1 MNRYLKIF
9 FGLILLALFGAFFLF
24 FAWSEKKFPNQINKG
39 PVATHAKPKTDD
51 PHLQES
57 KKDAPQS
64 SGVAS
69 LPGTTTPNTQPSF
82 VKADGSPLPNVI
94 YLNAG
99 PIDTDLPG
107 TKARRQPLAY
117 FSGKQL
123 QLIQWNGPV
132 QAGWID
138 ELNRLG
144 VEIIDYIPENAF
156 LVYGDWKVLSAMQ
169 KKMADKDYVRWEGSY
184 RPTDKIQP
192 GALDASREEP
202 DLFAVQMVLNPQS
215 NPETLKTIRSL
226 QISETI
232 KEEPAGKYYN
242 VITRLPPVKI
252 ANLAERPDIISIGPY
267 TTPKM
272 FCERQAIIMA
282 GQLNGNV
289 PVLGS
294 GYLTWLAGKG
304 FTQAQFDASGL
315 VVDVTDSPIDNGT
328 VSPNHFALYKGGD
341 IVNVS
346 RMVYSRLEGT
356 ANSGSSTQAVDGHGN
371 LNAHIIGGQ
380 VNLSTSPH
388 VDSSGFHFGMGI
400 CPFVK
405 VGGSIIFDTSS
416 FTNPNY
422 PNLAARAYR
431 DGVRISSNSWGA
443 DTAGAYDV
451 DAQSYDA
458 LVRDAQPTGSAVAT
472 AGNQQMTFVFA
483 AGNAGSGTK
492 TVGSPGT
499 AKNVIT
505 VGAAENV
512 QAFGG
517 ADSSGVADNG
527 ADSPN
532 DIIDFS
538 SRGPCSDSRAKPDI
552 VAPGTHI
559 SGGVPQAVKT
569 MSGTGT
575 KLSVFDGSGVS
586 GGVSS
591 IYFPSAGQQFYT
603 ASSGTSHSTPGVAGG
618 AALVYQWFLNRGSAA
633 PSPAMVKGFMMNS
646 ARYMTGV
653 SANDNLYSNNQG
665 MGMVNLDASFDGVP
679 RLLRDQVTAD
689 LFTAT
694 GQSRT
699 WTGTVT
705 SAGKPFRVTVAWTD
719 APGSTTGNAYKNN
732 LDLTVVVNGTTYKGN
747 VFTGANSTAG
757 GVADARN
764 NVESVFLPAGTSGNV
779 TITVAATNINSDGV
793 PNYGTTVDQDFAL
806 VAYNFAEGNPA
817 PTVVMT
823 APTEGTTVLPNAP
836 VTLTATA
843 TDLTLTGSAGVV
855 SKVEFFDGTTS
866 LGSVSSAPYSVVWTP
881 TISGVHVLTAKAT
894 DSESAV
900 GISPA
905 VNLRV
910 LSGSGQPTL
919 ASFSPTSGVAGSLV
933 TISGDNFAVGAGT
946 SVKFN
951 GVDAV
956 FTVDSLNQIT
966 ATVPASAT
974 TGVITVTTAYG
985 TVTSLGN
992 YTVVPI
998 VLSEDFSALTSGDNT
1013 TTSGSSTAWTGNTL
1027 FPTVV
1032 RAYQAGGA
1040 VKLGTSNVIGS
1051 ITSKTLD
1058 LSSGPFDV
1066 SFDVKGWNSAGE
1078 ITVTANGQTQNVT
1091 YTSIMSGSFETK
1103 ILRFSAGT
1111 ANTTITLSTTSA
1123 TKRAFLD
1130 NIIVTKAASAVSV
1143 PVISS
1148 SLTQTGTVGA
1158 AFNYQITASGSPTS
1172 YGATGLPGGLGINT
1186 STGAITGTPTVAG
1199 TSNVTISATNSS
1211 GTGSATLVITVNSSA
1226 SAPVISSS
1234 LAASA
1239 TVGTAFTY
1247 QIEANGSTPTSYGA
1261 TGLPEGLSVNA
1272 SGTIT
1277 GTPTVA
1283 GTSNVTISATNGSG
1297 TGSATLVITVSPSG
1311 GGGGSSGLIA
1321 GWDFQ
1326 TSTSGGT
1333 IVTVSPNSPLSYTAN
1348 FGTGTIYLD
1357 GSNGSSTWTSLA
1369 SNPEVTSFSGTAVN
1383 AGTGFSTTT
1392 TSPACLALANSS
1404 ANGKKVIFKFSMSG
1418 RKDLII
1424 SYATQRTGTGF
1435 TTHLWETSVDGS
1447 NWTPAQTMAITATS
1461 FAVTTLTTISSLDN
1475 ASSAYLRLTL
1485 TGATAVAGNN
1495 RLDNIQLN
1503 ATAAATTPTVSVSGT
1518 LAAVNTTYGTASSA
1532 PTSFTVSGSNL
1543 TAAILVSAPLGY
1555 EISQTPGG
1563 ASGYA
1568 PTQTVGAPGTVAGT
1582 TIYARLQATAPVG
1595 TYSGNITCNSAGS
1608 AGANV
1613 ATVGSSVA
1621 KKQITISGLVG
1632 LDKEYDTTN
1641 SAGVTGTPTYVG
1653 LVNGDALSVT
1663 GVANATFADKNVG
1676 INKTVTISGFTDPN
1690 GNYTVTAPTVTASI
1704 TPKEVVILGL
1714 SGVNK
1719 TYDGTSSGA
1728 LSGTASLLGVVAA
1741 DQPSVILGGTPLVS
1755 FVSANASP
1763 AVEMVV
1769 SGYALNGAEAANYT
1783 LIQPIGLAA
1792 DITPKPAT
1800 IVANDRFK
1808 VSGTTLVLGSGQ
1820 TEFTSSGL
1828 ISGERIGSVT
1838 LMASGGTEAGAP
1850 RGIYSITPSDPVAA
1864 ITIPSNTFRQG
1875 NYEMTYIQGIL
1886 SVIDAPTT
1894 ITLSDWADQN
1904 GLTGLDAL
1912 PDSDPDKDGMSNLM
1926 EYYLGLSPTSSS
1938 GSGGVFSVSKGSN
1951 NTVSFTYRRAKGVT
1965 GVSAEVQATGDLSS
1979 SWGTNGVQET
1989 VVDKGTYEEVTAT
2002 VTNAPGETKKFMRL
2016 RVTAP

>member
-9 FGLILLALFGAFFLF
+9 SGLILLALFGAFFLF
-24 FAWSEKKFPNQINKG
+24 FAWSEKKFPNQINKV
-39 PVATHAKPKTDD
+39 PVATHEKPKTDD

-69 LPGTTTPNTQPSF
+69 LPGTTTPNTQLSF

-267 TTPKM
+267 TIPKM
-272 FCERQAIIMA
+272 FCERQAIIMT

-341 IVNVS
+341 IVNAS

-356 ANSGSSTQAVDGHGN
+356 ANSGSRTQAVDGHGN

-380 VNLSTSPH
+380 VNMNTSPH
-388 VDSSGFHFGMGI
+388 MDSSGFHFGMGI

-405 VGGSIIFDTSS
+405 VGGSIIFDTSF

-431 DGVRISSNSWGA
+431 DGVRISCNSWGA
-443 DTAGAYDV
+443 DTAGAYDL

-472 AGNQQMTFVFA
+472 AGNQQVTFVFA
-483 AGNAGSGTK
+483 AGNAGSGAK

-517 ADSSGVADNG
+517 ADSSGVADSG
-527 ADSPN
+527 ADSAN

-646 ARYMTGV
+646 ARYMSGV
-653 SANDNLYSNNQG
+653 FANDNLYSNNQG
-665 MGMVNLDASFDGVP
+665 MGMVNLETSFDGVP

-705 SAGKPFRVTVAWTD
+705 STGKPFRVTVAWTD

-747 VFTGANSTAG
+747 VFTGANSTSG

-779 TITVAATNINSDGV
+779 AITVAATNINSDGV

-866 LGSVSSAPYSVVWTP
+866 LGSVSSAPYLVVWTP
-881 TISGVHVLTAKAT
+881 TVSGVHVLTAKAT
-894 DSESAV
+894 DSENAV

-910 LSGSGQPTL
+910 LSESGQPTL
-919 ASFSPTSGVAGSLV
+919 TSFSPTSGVAGSLV

-951 GVDAV
+951 GVDAA
-956 FTVDSLNQIT
+956 FTVNSLNQIT

-974 TGVITVTTAYG
+974 TGVITVATAYG
-985 TVTSLGN
+985 TVVSLGN

-998 VLSEDFSALTSGDNT
+998 VLSEDFSALTAGDNT
-1013 TTSGSSTAWTGNTL
+1013 TTSGSSTAWTGDTL

-1111 ANTTITLSTTSA
+1111 ANTVITLSTTSA

-1130 NIIVTKAASAVSV
+1130 NIIVTKAASAVSA

-1158 AFNYQITASGSPTS
+1158 TFNYQITSSGSPTSYGAAGLPEGLGINTSTGAITGTPTVTGTSNVTISATNGSGTGTATLVITVNSSASAPVISSSLTQSGQVGSIFNYQITASGSPTS
-1172 YGATGLPGGLGINT
+1172 YGATGLPVGLSVST
-1186 STGAITGTPTVAG
+1186 STGAITG
-1199 TSNVTISATNSS
+1199 I
-1211 GTGSATLVITVNSSA
+1211 
-1226 SAPVISSS
+1226 
-1234 LAASA
+1234 
-1239 TVGTAFTY
+1239 
-1247 QIEANGSTPTSYGA
+1247 
-1261 TGLPEGLSVNA
+1261 
-1272 SGTIT
+1272 
-1277 GTPTVA
+1277 PTVA

-1297 TGSATLVITVSPSG
+1297 TGTATLVITVNPSSGGVTTLLSEDFSSLTTGSEASPSTVEV
-1311 GGGGSSGLIA
+1311 
-1321 GWDFQ
+1321 
-1326 TSTSGGT
+1326 TS
-1333 IVTVSPNSPLSYTAN
+1333 NLTAN
-1348 FGTGTIYLD
+1348 FPASIKAFSAGGKVKL
-1357 GSNGSSTWTSLA
+1357 GNSSLA
-1369 SNPEVTSFSGTAVN
+1369 GSVTSKT
-1383 AGTGFSTTT
+1383 
-1392 TSPACLALANSS
+1392 LDLS
-1404 ANGKKVIFKFSMSG
+1404 ANGGVFNVSFDVKGWTTVEGSIKVTVGSLAPQTVAYNATMSSA
-1418 RKDLII
+1418 
-1424 SYATQRTGTGF
+1424 SYETKTLNFTGGQANSTVKIE
-1435 TTHLWETSVDGS
+1435 TTAKRAFIDNV
-1447 NWTPAQTMAITATS
+1447 IVATS
-1461 FAVTTLTTISSLDN
+1461 GS
-1475 ASSAYLRLTL
+1475 SSAP
-1485 TGATAVAGNN
+1485 A
-1495 RLDNIQLN
+1495 
-1503 ATAAATTPTVSVSGT
+1503 VSVSGT
-1518 LAAVNTTYGTASSA
+1518 LSAVNTTYGTASPV

-1543 TAAILVSAPLGY
+1543 TEGILINAPSGY
-1555 EISQTPGG
+1555 EVSQTPGG

-1568 PTQTVGAPGTVAGT
+1568 PTQTVGTAGTVSGT

-1608 AGANV
+1608 AGAIL
-1613 ATVGSSVA
+1613 ATVESSVA
-1621 KKQITISGLVG
+1621 KKQLTISGLVG
-1632 LDKEYDTTN
+1632 LDKEYDATN
-1641 SAGVTGTPTYVG
+1641 SAGVTGTPTYLG
-1653 LVNGDALSVT
+1653 LVNGDVFSVT
-1663 GVANATFADKNVG
+1663 GVPTATFADKNVG
-1676 INKTVTISGFTDPN
+1676 INKAVTTSGFTDPN

-1728 LSGTASLLGVVAA
+1728 LSGTASLLGVEAA

-1763 AVEMVV
+1763 AVEMVI
-1769 SGYALNGAEAANYT
+1769 SGYSLNGAEAANYI

-1800 IVANDRFK
+1800 IVANDLFK
-1808 VSGTTLVLGSGQ
+1808 VSGTTLVLGAGQ

-1828 ISGERIGSVT
+1828 VSGERIGSVT

-1850 RGIYSITPSDPVAA
+1850 RGIYSITPSHPVAA
-1864 ITIPSNTFRQG
+1864 ITIPSNTFREG
-1875 NYEMTYIQGIL
+1875 NYEMTYTQGSL
-1886 SVIDAPTT
+1886 SVIDSPTT

-1904 GLTGLDAL
+1904 GLTGVDAL

-1926 EYYLGLSPTSSS
+1926 EYYLGLSPNSSS
-1938 GSGGVFSVSKGSN
+1938 GSGGMFSLSRGLN
-1951 NTVSFTYRRAKGVT
+1951 NTVSLTYRRAKGVS
-1965 GVSAEVQATGDLSS
+1965 GVSAEVQATGDLFSI
-1979 SWGTNGVQET
+1979 WGTSGVKET

-2002 VTNAPGETKKFMRL
+2002 VTNAPGETKKYMRL